1 MCIWSEDLLLVLVFI
16 QIQTL
21 AYNKRQLLFLVFNC
35 LKLIEGALIS
45 AKTCSKLKLSNV
57 FGYQTTF

>member
-21 AYNKRQLLFLVFNC
+21 AYDKRQLLFLVFNC

-45 AKTCSKLKLSNV
+45 AGIICLTENL
-57 FGYQTTF
+57 